1 MSKDLSDA
9 DLHAVMLE
17 AIEEGLNIN
26 VHTICER
33 LQIDVCSLLNQ
44 VAIAVA
50 EGFISNAQDFE
61 FCDEVMNALFV
72 AVVDVSMHS
81 PMPEPAFSIYRAFD
95 AGEYTHSGDSTDVCP
110 RDKYTRP
117 EIERIL
123 HSTGRGLPTL
133 AS

>member
-1 MSKDLSDA
+1 MTKDLSDA

-26 VHTICER
+26 VHAICVR

-50 EGFISNAQDFE
+50 EGFISNTQDFE
-61 FCDEVMNALFV
+61 FCDEIMNALFV
-72 AVVDVSMHS
+72 AIVDVSMHA

-95 AGEYTHSGDSTDVCP
+95 TGEYTHSGDSTDVCP
-110 RDKYTRP
+110 WEKYTRP

>member
-1 MSKDLSDA
+1 MTKDLSDA

-26 VHTICER
+26 VHAICVR

-50 EGFISNAQDFE
+50 EGFISNIQDFE
-61 FCDEVMNALFV
+61 FCDEIMNALFV
-72 AVVDVSMHS
+72 AIVDVSMHA

-95 AGEYTHSGDSTDVCP
+95 TGEYTHSGDFTDVCP
-110 RDKYTRP
+110 WEKYTRP